1 MENLQSLID
10 RTDSKIKYALVH
22 LNELKTYQN
31 RGSGDDFERSH
42 HESYLFHLYG
52 VRDAFLQEINLY
64 YDINLSPEKVTMSS
78 LNDQLKKGH
87 KVCPELEKINKLEG
101 NQNSWLGIIKEMRH
115 HSTHR
120 YHINRHVY
128 AGGQDDGRVELVNP
142 RSREK
147 SNQDVLEDFE
157 EWQQEKEKLIKGL
170 RETATKHYGAKK
182 LTTKKM

>member
-10 RTDSKIKYALVH
+10 RTDSKIRYALVH

-64 YDINLSPEKVTMSS
+64 YDIKLSLKKVTMSNLS
-78 LNDQLKKGH
+78 NQLKKDR

-101 NQNSWLGIIKEMRH
+101 NQNSWLGITKEMRH
-115 HSTHR
+115 HLTHR
-120 YHINRHVY
+120 YHINRH
-128 AGGQDDGRVELVNP
+128 AHEGGQDDGRVELVNP

-157 EWQQEKEKLIKGL
+157 EWQQEMEKLIATL
-170 RETATKHYGAKK
+170 RETAIKYYNEK
-182 LTTKKM
+182 